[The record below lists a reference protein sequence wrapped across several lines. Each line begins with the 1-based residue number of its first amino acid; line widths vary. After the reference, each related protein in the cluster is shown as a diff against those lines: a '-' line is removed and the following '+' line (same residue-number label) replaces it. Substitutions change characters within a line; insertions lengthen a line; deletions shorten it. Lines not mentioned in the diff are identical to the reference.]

1 MNPLNT
7 FKEVQLMKISG
18 NTILITGGA
27 TGIGY
32 ELAKQF
38 LEAGNEVI
46 ICGRREIRLLEA
58 KKNLPE
64 LHIKVCDVADENDRK
79 KLFNWIS
86 DNFSDL
92 NVLIN
97 NAGIQRD
104 IDFTKGTED
113 LLSGEDEIKINLEA
127 PIFLSAL
134 FIPFL
139 KGKEGAAIINVSS
152 GLAFTPLAR
161 VPIYCATK
169 AALHSFCITL
179 RYQLRN
185 MGIDVSEVIPPIVDT
200 ELNQEGREKIGF
212 VAELKPDEF
221 VSAVIKDLENDKF
234 EIGYQM
240 SEMGRKSSR
249 EELDA
254 VFQRMNPV

>member
-1 MNPLNT
+1 
-7 FKEVQLMKISG
+7 MKLSG
-18 NTILITGGA
+18 NTILITGGS

-38 LEAGNEVI
+38 LDADNEVI
-46 ICGRREIRLLEA
+46 ICGRRENRLLEA
-58 KKNLPE
+58 KKNHPE
-64 LHIKVCDVADENDRK
+64 LHIRVCDVANDNDRRE
-79 KLFNWIS
+79 LYNWVT

-92 NVLIN
+92 NIIIN

-113 LLSGEDEIKINLEA
+113 LVNGEDEIKINLEA

-139 KGKEGAAIINVSS
+139 KDKEDTAIINVSS

-161 VPIYCATK
+161 VPVYCATK
-169 AALHSFCITL
+169 AALHSFCLTL

-185 MGIDVSEVIPPIVDT
+185 TGIKVFEVVPPIVDT
-200 ELNQEGREKIGF
+200 ELNPEGRAKTGF
-212 VAELKPDEF
+212 KAELKPDEF
-221 VSAVIKDLENDKF
+221 VSSIIKRLENDEF

-249 EELDA
+249 EELDMI
-254 VFQRMNPV
+254 FKRMNPED

>member
-1 MNPLNT
+1 
-7 FKEVQLMKISG
+7 MKISG

-46 ICGRREIRLLEA
+46 ICGRREDRLIEA
-58 KKNLPE
+58 QKNLPE
-64 LHIKVCDVADENDRK
+64 LHIKVCDVADENDRNE
-79 KLFNWIS
+79 LFKWVTEE
-86 DNFSDL
+86 FEDL
-92 NVLIN
+92 NVVIN

-104 IDFTKGTED
+104 VDFTKGTED
-113 LLSGEDEIKINLEA
+113 LLNGEDEIKINLEA

-134 FIPFL
+134 FIQFL
-139 KGKEGAAIINVSS
+139 KDKERAAIINVSS

-169 AALHSFCITL
+169 AALHSFCLTL

-185 MGIDVSEVIPPIVDT
+185 TGISIFEVIPPIVDT
-200 ELNQEGREKIGF
+200 ELNPEGRAKSGF
-212 VAELKPDEF
+212 KADLKPDEF
-221 VSAVIKDLENDKF
+221 VYAVMEGLKNDKF

-240 SEMGRKSSR
+240 SEMGRNSSR
-249 EELDA
+249 EDLDMI
-254 VFQRMNPV
+254 FERMNPK

>member
-1 MNPLNT
+1 
-7 FKEVQLMKISG
+7 MKMSG

-38 LEAGNEVI
+38 LNSENEVI
-46 ICGRREIRLLEA
+46 ICGRRENRLLKA
-58 KKNLPE
+58 QKKHPE
-64 LHIKVCDVADENDRK
+64 LHIRVCDVANDNDRRE
-79 KLFNWIS
+79 LYNWVTNNFN
-86 DNFSDL
+86 NL
-92 NVLIN
+92 NVIIN

-104 IDFTKGTED
+104 VDLTKGTED
-113 LLSGEDEIKINLEA
+113 LVTSENEIKINLEA
-127 PIFLSAL
+127 PIYLSAH

-139 KGKEGAAIINVSS
+139 TDKKNAAIINVSS

-169 AALHSFCITL
+169 AALHSFCLTL

-185 MGIDVSEVIPPIVDT
+185 TGIKVFEVVPPTVDT
-200 ELNQEGREKIGF
+200 ELNKEGREKMEF
-212 VAELKPDEF
+212 KVDLKPNEF
-221 VSAVIKDLENDKF
+221 VSAVMEGLENDKL
-234 EIGYQM
+234 EIGYKM

-249 EELDA
+249 EDLDRI
-254 VFQRMNPV
+254 FKNMNPE

>member
-1 MNPLNT
+1 
-7 FKEVQLMKISG
+7 MKISG

-32 ELAKQF
+32 EIAKQF
-38 LEAGNEVI
+38 LKAGNEVI
-46 ICGRREIRLLEA
+46 ICGRRENRLLEA
-58 KKNLPE
+58 QENYPK
-64 LHIKVCDVADENDRK
+64 LHIKVCDVANENERME
-79 KLFNWIS
+79 LFNWVTN
-86 DNFSDL
+86 NFSDL
-92 NVLIN
+92 NIVIN

-104 IDFTKGTED
+104 VDFTKGVED
-113 LLSGEDEIKINLEA
+113 LLNGEDEIKINLES

-139 KGKEGAAIINVSS
+139 EGKEGAAIINVSS

-185 MGIDVSEVIPPIVDT
+185 IGIDVFEVIPPIVDT
-200 ELNQEGREKIGF
+200 ELNQEGREKIQF
-212 VAELKPDEF
+212 RAKLKPDEF
-221 VSAVIKDLENDKF
+221 VTAVMKDLENDKF

-249 EELDA
+249 EDLDMI
-254 VFQRMNPV
+254 FQRMNPAV